1 MLKKIGII
9 VSISL
14 VSLLIIKLSSCDP
27 DPDPKPKLNP
37 PVDTIAVDPVLKKIF
52 FSLPS
57 PADMASIIKDN
68 GYTFDA
74 SRLNAAENS
83 DKYTTEFDQAINLG
97 VYGADLAYAS
107 IFDQRQVGR
116 DQFAAVKKLAE
127 QLKVES
133 ALSGGII
140 ERIDAN
146 RENKDSVLFIVSDAY
161 AELND
166 RLKNNNRFDVAA
178 IIIIG
183 GWVESLHLACQ
194 FASGDNRPELRQ
206 RVAEQKYVL
215 KDILEYLG
223 KFQDKKRIEAIQ
235 ADMNALNTIFDKV
248 NAIEGKTSHT
258 QDASGVIT
266 IGSTSS
272 VSMDDATLQEIAT
285 KTAELRKKYTKN

>member
-1 MLKKIGII
+1 MLQKIGILASSGL
-9 VSISL
+9 VCLMLSL
-14 VSLLIIKLSSCDP
+14 NSCDTTP
-27 DPDPKPKLNP
+27 SPKPNTNP
-37 PVDTIAVDPVLKKIF
+37 PVDTVAVDPVLKKIF

-57 PADMASIIKDN
+57 PAEMASIIKDN

-74 SRLNAAENS
+74 SRLNPAENC
-83 DKYTTEFDQAINLG
+83 DKYTAEFDQAINLG
-97 VYGADLAYAS
+97 IYGADLAYAS

-146 RENKDSVLFIVSDAY
+146 RENRDSVLFIISDAY

-178 IIIIG
+178 IIVIG

-194 FASGDNRPELRQ
+194 FAAADNRPELRQ
-206 RVAEQKYVL
+206 RIAEQKYVL
-215 KDILEYLG
+215 KDVLEYLD
-223 KFQDKKRIEAIQ
+223 KFQDKKRIESIH
-235 ADMNALNTIFDKV
+235 ADMLALKTIFDKV
-248 NAIEGKTSHT
+248 NETPGKTSHT
-258 QDASGVIT
+258 KDASGVLT
-266 IGSTSS
+266 IGSTATLTI
-272 VSMDDATLQEIAT
+272 DDATLNEIAT
-285 KTAELRKKYTKN
+285 KANELRKKYTKN